1 MAESDTTTLTAAAR
15 EVKGSRATRRLRRA
29 GQVPGI
35 VYGGGEEPQPL
46 QVEALTLRRAL
57 AHSGAVIDLALDGGS
72 TPVLVKELERHPVTG
87 DAVHVDFLR
96 VRLDK
101 PIQAVVILELEG
113 IDAAPGVVDGG
124 IVELVTRELTIE
136 ALPNEIP
143 DQLSHDVSGMQINDT
158 LTLDALRPPRGVT
171 LVDDPETVIATLTPP
186 RLEVE
191 SDEEIEH
198 ETERV
203 GEEGGP
209 GGGGQAEAESGE
221 GDADAEAGT
230 VPG

>member
-15 EVKGSRATRRLRRA
+15 EAQGSRATRRLRRA

-35 VYGGGEEPQPL
+35 VYGGGGEPQPL

-57 AHSGAVIDLALDGGS
+57 AHSGAVIDLSLDGAS

-87 DAVHVDFLR
+87 DPMHIDFLR

-101 PIQAVVILELEG
+101 PIQAVVVLELEG
-113 IDAAPGVVDGG
+113 VDAAPGVVEGG
-124 IVELVTRELTIE
+124 IVELVTRELTVE

-143 DQLSHDVSGMQINDT
+143 DQLTHDVSGMQIHDT
-158 LTLDALRPPRGVT
+158 LTLAGLRPLRGVA
-171 LVDDPETVIATLTPP
+171 LVDDPETVIATLSPP

-191 SDEEIEH
+191 SDEAIEQ

-203 GEEGGP
+203 GEA
-209 GGGGQAEAESGE
+209 GGQAEAESGQ

>member
-1 MAESDTTTLTAAAR
+1 MAESDTTTLTAAGR
-15 EVKGSRATRRLRRA
+15 EVHGSRATRRLRRA

-57 AHSGAVIDLALDGGS
+57 AHTGAVIDLSLDGAR

-87 DAVHVDFLR
+87 DAVHIDFLR

-101 PIQAVVILELEG
+101 PIQAVVVLELEG
-113 IDAAPGVVDGG
+113 IDAAPGVVEGG
-124 IVELVTRELTIE
+124 IVELVTRELTVE

-143 DQLSHDVSGMQINDT
+143 DQLSHDVSGMQIHDT
-158 LTLDALRPPRGVT
+158 LTLGGLRPPSGVT

-191 SDEEIEH
+191 PAEDIEQ

-203 GEEGGP
+203 GEQGP

-221 GDADAEAGT
+221 GAADAEAGT